1 MTQKSKSLQ
10 PRSWVWISTAA
21 FGVSVT
27 LAILFMVHAQK
38 LSSRGLTLT
47 TYYLIL
53 IPFGLSVAA
62 FLFGAMRS
70 YARYVGKFSFGQLEL
85 TGPVVVFAMVVAGGM
100 YLAKPQETFLLTV
113 RVHGPGGRAD
123 IIKSGSVILDLGS
136 QRITKDLNESGEIH
150 FAEVPQKFSS
160 RKIELLPQVEG
171 FQRIEAEW
179 PQTITANKIIY
190 LALKP
195 VKSIEVVKGMVVDR
209 NGNPLANVDIILEG
223 GKASAKSDAQGL
235 FSLNIK
241 TNPGETFRLSARLN
255 NRIGYNDYVTIPKNQ
270 TLIIKVDK

>member
-27 LAILFMVHAQK
+27 LAILFMLNVQK
-38 LSSRGLTLT
+38 LSSQGLTLT

-53 IPFGLSVAA
+53 IPFELSVAA

-85 TGPVVVFAMVVAGGM
+85 TDPVVIFALVVGGGM

-123 IIKSGSVILDLGS
+123 VIKSGSVTLDLGS
-136 QRITKDLNESGEIH
+136 QRITKDLNESGEIR
-150 FAEVPQKFSS
+150 FPEISQKFLN
-160 RKIELLPQVEG
+160 RKIELLPQVED
-171 FQRIEAEW
+171 FQ
-179 PQTITANKIIY
+179 T
-190 LALKP
+190 
-195 VKSIEVVKGMVVDR
+195 
-209 NGNPLANVDIILEG
+209 
-223 GKASAKSDAQGL
+223 
-235 FSLNIK
+235 FSYYDSH
-241 TNPGETFRLSARLN
+241 F
-255 NRIGYNDYVTIPKNQ
+255 
-270 TLIIKVDK
+270 